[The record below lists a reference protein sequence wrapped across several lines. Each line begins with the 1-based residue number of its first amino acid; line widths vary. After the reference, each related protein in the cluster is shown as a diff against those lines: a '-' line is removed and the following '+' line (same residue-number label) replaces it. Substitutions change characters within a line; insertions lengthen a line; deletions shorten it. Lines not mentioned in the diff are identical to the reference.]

1 MTKYKNVSGIIPK
14 HSSVKDKMPTAA
26 QLETAE
32 IAVNINTDSPFISVK
47 CNDGSVKKISSDG
60 GYVVVTELPASGK
73 SGVVYA
79 LENSIVDPD
88 EGTIYTYD
96 LYLYQQ
102 DQWKKIGETTEALT
116 AGENI
121 TIINNRINADQV
133 VDITQADYNDLP
145 ASAISSSTLYNIVD
159 KPVLN
164 VDDYQKKLVA
174 GDGITIDEVHNV
186 IDCTLDPDLYI
197 MVTSLPAEGIENKIY
212 LVKEVD
218 PVDGTVNFMQYGW
231 INDEWVEYGKTS
243 NLQPNVAGSGITIDG
258 NNAINAKIADGLA
271 LDANSAITVDAGS
284 GLKIDSGK
292 VVPNIAAP
300 IVLNAS
306 NQLTVS
312 SSSTYTSTGTELFTR
327 AGAYDLYSAVGKE
340 YTLTFTPDS
349 TYVNSYENA
358 KCFKL
363 SASQNIYFITITIH
377 PKALAANTYAKLGT
391 LKPNGRTIAFA
402 QALSIVNYEYLY
414 ACGCGVNSDGLWIA
428 STQAI
433 GNNNRILISGIVY
446 TN

>member
-121 TIINNRINADQV
+121 TIVNNRINADQV

-164 VDDYQKKLVA
+164 VDEYQKKLVA
-174 GDGITIDEVHNV
+174 GDGITIDSVNNI
-186 IDCTLDPDLYI
+186 IDCTLDPNLYI

-271 LDANSAITVDAGS
+271 LDANSAITASVGA

-300 IVLNAS
+300 LQLNAS

-312 SSSTYTSTGTELFTR
+312 SSSTYTSSGNELFTR
-327 AGAYDLYSAVGKE
+327 AGAYDLWQHWCPIQWIGKIPNDNATVE
-340 YTLTFTPDS
+340 IESPAFSGTAENTLLLINTHDLCRL
-349 TYVNSYENA
+349 E
-358 KCFKL
+358 
-363 SASQNIYFITITIH
+363 ITVV
-377 PKALAANTYAKLGT
+377 
-391 LKPNGRTIAFA
+391 TIARNTSYDLR
-402 QALSIVNYEYLY
+402 QSVALQPNAHISFDITRLSNTKIRFKANGACRTGIY
-414 ACGCGVNSDGLWIA
+414 ALPT
-428 STQAI
+428 STI
-433 GNNNRILISGIVY
+433 
-446 TN
+446 

>member
-1 MTKYKNVSGIIPK
+1 MVKIKQISGIVPK
-14 HSSVKDKMPTAA
+14 HSSVKDKLPTSA

-32 IAVNINTDSPFISVK
+32 IAVNINSESPFISVK
-47 CNDGSVKKISSDG
+47 CNDGSVKKITADG

-79 LENSIVDPD
+79 LETEIVDPD
-88 EGTIYTYD
+88 AGTTYSYD
-96 LYLYQQ
+96 LYIYETGN
-102 DQWKKIGETTEALT
+102 WRKIGSTTETLQ

-121 TIINNRINADQV
+121 TIVNNRINADQV

-145 ASAISSSTLYNIVD
+145 ASAISSSTLYNIID

-174 GDGITIDEVHNV
+174 GDGITIDAVHNV

-197 MVTSLPAEGIENKIY
+197 IVDALPAEGIENKIY
-212 LVKEVD
+212 LLKVVNPD
-218 PVDGTVNFMQYGW
+218 TTVSFNQYGW
-231 INDEWVEYGKTS
+231 INDAWVNYGKTS
-243 NLQPNVAGSGITIDG
+243 DIQPNTAGSGIVLNDT
-258 NNAINAKIADGLA
+258 AINAKIADGLA
-271 LDANSAITVDAGS
+271 LDANSAITASVGS

-300 IVLNAS
+300 LQLNAS

-312 SSSTYTSTGTELFTR
+312 SSSTYTTTGTELFTR
-327 AGAYDLYSAVGKE
+327 AGAYNLYDAIGKE
-340 YTLTFTPDS
+340 CTLTFTPDS
-349 TYVNSYENA
+349 TYVNSSSNA

-363 SASQNIYFITITIH
+363 SASQNIYFITISIYL
-377 PKALAANTYAKLGT
+377 KALAANTYAKLGV

-402 QALSIVNYEYLY
+402 QALSIVNYEYLS
-414 ACGCGVNSDGLWIA
+414 ACGCGVNTNGLWLA
-428 STQAI
+428 STQPI